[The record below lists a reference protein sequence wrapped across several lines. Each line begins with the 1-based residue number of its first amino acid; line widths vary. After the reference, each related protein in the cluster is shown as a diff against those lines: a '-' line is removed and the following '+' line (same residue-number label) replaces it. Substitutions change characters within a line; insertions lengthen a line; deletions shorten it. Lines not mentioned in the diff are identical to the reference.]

1 MPFPNFY
8 VSSVN
13 KKIVTVFERSRMSL
27 SHSGGREHNFRYFH
41 FWFMQQGFA
50 RRVCASPA
58 VEFPARGRAK
68 RNPQAHRSK
77 ATFRRLA
84 RSIEHEVDA
93 LVGNPCLGRGPE
105 LRLIARAN
113 SRGPIR
119 GASRSAAGAG

>member
-13 KKIVTVFERSRMSL
+13 KKIVTIFERSRMSL

-41 FWFMQQGFA
+41 FWFMQQGSA
-50 RRVCASPA
+50 RPVCAGPE
-58 VEFPARGRAK
+58 VEFLARETAK
-68 RNPQAHRSK
+68 GSRQAHRSK

-84 RSIEHEVDA
+84 RLIEHEMDA
-93 LVGNPCLGRGPE
+93 SVGNPCLGSGHG

-113 SRGPIR
+113 SGGPI
-119 GASRSAAGAG
+119 GDA